1 MNIRIWICC
10 ERSPT
15 ARDFVYV
22 RNLNVE
28 LKSLDGGGSARE
40 CGALSWGAGACAAWR
55 WAECVS
61 HVLRRLHARR
71 SRQGARPVSLHK
83 TKDKDRKC
91 TGEKR
96 EASHER
102 DAECAG
108 RSTHRPQHAQAAART
123 SCSVYELEHPHVTAP
138 KLQHTSCST
147 QVAAHESQHTSCS
160 TQAAAHNTP
169 RHPSLPATRQPSPP
183 PPPPPQH
190 PRLHLGQP
198 SVSAA

>member
-1 MNIRIWICC
+1 M
-10 ERSPT
+10 
-15 ARDFVYV
+15 
-22 RNLNVE
+22 
-28 LKSLDGGGSARE
+28 
-40 CGALSWGAGACAAWR
+40 
-55 WAECVS
+55 
-61 HVLRRLHARR
+61 
-71 SRQGARPVSLHK
+71 SLHK

-102 DAECAG
+102 DAECTG

-183 PPPPPQH
+183 PPPSPNSTPVFTLVNPQ
-190 PRLHLGQP
+190 
-198 SVSAA
+198 SVPLEYTRNEKPLMLFFSDPARAQAELR

>member
-1 MNIRIWICC
+1 MNIRISIWICC

-123 SCSVYELEHPHVTAP
+123 SCSVRASVV
-138 KLQHTSCST
+138 
-147 QVAAHESQHTSCS
+147 VAIPCPVRFLDSH
-160 TQAAAHNTP
+160 
-169 RHPSLPATRQPSPP
+169 R
-183 PPPPPQH
+183 
-190 PRLHLGQP
+190 
-198 SVSAA
+198 SVPLFVGNARSDMTF